1 MNMEKYARKCSATGR
16 GYARIALCDVDVKID
31 FMDELLEEYEAED
44 IESFLESAYAGD
56 ELSTA
61 TIKIIKL

>member
-1 MNMEKYARKCSATGR
+1 MYLIKDKTGR
-16 GYARIALCDVDVKID
+16 GYTVTLETSTEVMDS
-31 FMDELLEEYEAED
+31 FMDDLLHEHEAED